1 MTIPQILSLDLDLVV
16 ILSFLL
22 DVELK
27 IYEKQQKIAYFI
39 FFRVSFCHFSCYIS
53 ELSLMDMVA

>member
-1 MTIPQILSLDLDLVV
+1 MTIPQILSIDLDLVV

-39 FFRVSFCHFSCYIS
+39 FFRVSFAIFLAIYRNYP
-53 ELSLMDMVA
+53 